1 MTDKL
6 HRSVE
11 SLLTNYVRQA
21 FFVSVMSVSAAQ
33 LQTAGRR
40 TARNGEP
47 AEYAADL
54 PLPPEG
60 DGRELRETDRM
71 RNRNRAVKN
80 GDITSAY
87 TAGVGAVMYDHTIF
101 LKNEI

>member
-1 MTDKL
+1 LTDKL

-33 LQTAGRR
+33 SQTAGRR

-54 PLPPEG
+54 PLPSEG

-71 RNRNRAVKN
+71 RNRAVKN

-87 TAGVGAVMYDHTIF
+87 TAGAGAVMYDHTIF